1 MSKARKPSAAGF
13 RVPALVRN
21 NAAYRSR
28 VENAIPAAIL
38 NCIVTTALADGIA
51 PPTMTV
57 AYTPAMRDLIAA
69 VDDHF
74 RGLPWPTRRLL
85 IDAVDDVVAYAVTKN
100 GVSMSPRSLVLA
112 CLYWLS
118 PIAQNADRQ
127 RAVMNP
133 AFLRAFPALLA
144 DAQGANDYV
153 QCSEEAGWIAEIIR
167 VRLESL
173 GLFVGAAQPVGV
185 AA

>member
-1 MSKARKPSAAGF
+1 MSKSRKPAATGF

-38 NCIVTTALADGIA
+38 NCVVTTALAEGIA

-74 RGLPWPTRRLL
+74 RGLPWPTRRLP
-85 IDAVDDVVAYAVTKN
+85 IDAVDDIVAYAVTKN
-100 GVSMSPRSLVLA
+100 GVSMYPRSLVLA

-118 PIAQNADRQ
+118 PIVADVGWQ
-127 RAVMNP
+127 RRVMSP
-133 AFLRAFPALLA
+133 HFMRAFPVLLA
-144 DAQGANDYV
+144 DAQDAADHE
-153 QCSEEAGWIAEIIR
+153 QSSDEAGWIAEIIR
-167 VRLESL
+167 TRLEAI
-173 GLFVGAAQPVGV
+173 GLFTASHPVKEAA
-185 AA
+185 

>member
-1 MSKARKPSAAGF
+1 MSKSATF
-13 RVPALVRN
+13 RIPALVRN
-21 NAAYRSR
+21 SADYRAR
-28 VENAIPAAIL
+28 VENAIPASIL
-38 NCIVTTALADGIA
+38 NCVVTTALEGGKA
-51 PPTMTV
+51 PPSMAV
-57 AYTPAMRDLIAA
+57 AYAPVMRDLIVAF
-69 VDDHF
+69 DDHF
-74 RGLPWPTRRLL
+74 RDLPWPTRRLL
-85 IDAVDDVVAYAVTKN
+85 ISAVDGIVHFAVTKN

-118 PIAQNADRQ
+118 PIAQNADRC
-127 RAVMNP
+127 RAIMPP

-144 DAQGANDYV
+144 DAQGASDFE
-153 QCSEEAGWIAEIIR
+153 QCSDEAGWIAEIIR